1 MVLCLRQT
9 DLEICRNHR
18 ATHAAGTYYWFAA
31 GYEACHEFDTLNGCA
46 GCSLNGHHVPIGP
59 ACGCGFEVNTS
70 VNLYTSTDLQRW
82 TAHGNVLPVSTRPL
96 ATSLFSPRALFNEKT
111 KLWVLWY
118 NFV

>member
-1 MVLCLRQT
+1 M
-9 DLEICRNHR
+9 
-18 ATHAAGTYYWFAA
+18 
-31 GYEACHEFDTLNGCA
+31 
-46 GCSLNGHHVPIGP
+46 
-59 ACGCGFEVNTS
+59 NTS